1 MGRGRGS
8 MGKRRGGEQCF
19 RVCVYVCGCIACPV
33 RSSHF
38 GVCLLVLLNW
48 AY

>member
-19 RVCVYVCGCIACPV
+19 RVCVCMCVDAL
-33 RSSHF
+33 R
-38 GVCLLVLLNW
+38 
-48 AY
+48 AR

>member
-19 RVCVYVCGCIACPV
+19 RVCVCVCVWMHCVPGKE
-33 RSSHF
+33 
-38 GVCLLVLLNW
+38 
-48 AY
+48 